1 VTGPIADHQLDDL
14 MRDEVVGWTPRG
26 VPDMHDVLR
35 RADRGWQRELATYS
49 GLVTAALAIILVAA
63 VVILLLGSHL
73 GVADGI
79 RERLLA
85 H

>member
-1 VTGPIADHQLDDL
+1 MADHQLDDL
-14 MRDEVVGWTPRG
+14 MRDEVVAWAPRD

-35 RADRGWQRELATYS
+35 RADRGWQRPVATYS
-49 GLVTAALAIILVAA
+49 GLVTGALAIILVAA
-63 VVILLLGSHL
+63 VVVLLLGSHL
-73 GVADGI
+73 GVADGL